1 MHLTSILTIA
11 ALALIKQVTATIC
24 TGTSTFTSG
33 NLKGTSYDVAW
44 IDGEDACRWTFIANA
59 NDNPC
64 GREFT
69 LPNGYT
75 ILEVVVMPLLH
86 CITGMAVITI
96 LRCIILIMRYVVVK
110 TADAMERGVLIVVC
124 DTEG

>member
-1 MHLTSILTIA
+1 MQLTTILAIA
-11 ALALIKQVTATIC
+11 TLALTKRVTATIC

-44 IDGEDACRWTFIANA
+44 IDGEDACQWTFVANA

-64 GREFT
+64 GRKFT

-75 ILEVVVMPLLH
+75 YYLGDCGDASFALYNGDGSYNHI
-86 CITGMAVITI
+86 AVYNPDYEKDD
-96 LRCIILIMRYVVVK
+96 CVNNNGQYKVVK
-110 TADAMERGVLIVVC
+110 TWQF
-124 DTEG
+124 

>member
-64 GREFT
+64 GRDY
-69 LPNGYT
+69 NH
-75 ILEVVVMPLLH
+75 I
-86 CITGMAVITI
+86 AVYNPDYEKDDCVNNDGQYKV
-96 LRCIILIMRYVVVK
+96 LK
-110 TADAMERGVLIVVC
+110 TWQF
-124 DTEG
+124 